1 MPGKFIAAE
10 ESPIFRS
17 LFNVYVKNLFK
28 RRFETVWIN
37 QQYHPSAD
45 AKTVYFLNHTSWWDG
60 LIPLVLNTYCFNQQP
75 RAMMEYEQIKK
86 YPFFKKIGAFSVD
99 QESPRHIRASLR
111 YALESMD
118 RENASLYLY
127 PEGEIKPIGRAI
139 NFKPGIGWLCNKL
152 KNVDFV
158 PIGIHMHTIRHDKPE
173 LHLWVG
179 KPCEVEK
186 GKTKST
192 YSTAFEQSMKKVLD
206 QLHASAGF
214 DDKPYE
220 KLL

>member
-1 MPGKFIAAE
+1 MPREFIAAE

-17 LFNVYVKNLFK
+17 LFNVYIKNLFK
-28 RRFETVWIN
+28 RRFQTVWIN

-60 LIPLVLNTYCFNQQP
+60 LIPLILNTYHFNQQP
-75 RAMMEYEQIKK
+75 RAMMEYEQLKK

-118 RENASLYLY
+118 RDNASLFLY
-127 PEGEIKPIGRAI
+127 PEGEIKPIDRAI
-139 NFKPGIGWLCNKL
+139 NFKAGIGWLCNKL

-179 KPCEVEK
+179 KPCALNRESKREHIISGLENELSLVREK
-186 GKTKST
+186 LM
-192 YSTAFEQSMKKVLD
+192 E
-206 QLHASAGF
+206 SAGF
-214 DDKPYE
+214 DDHPYE
-220 KLL
+220 KLI